1 MPETCVVSD
10 SHRFKV
16 GLKDEVPND
25 TVSLCIDD
33 EVPAEIPSVSYL
45 PNGQKQCFI
54 AIPLPSAC
62 AFLEPRSEAGQV
74 AWRW

>member
-33 EVPAEIPSVSYL
+33 EVPP
-45 PNGQKQCFI
+45 G
-54 AIPLPSAC
+54 
-62 AFLEPRSEAGQV
+62 
-74 AWRW
+74 